1 MFTIGHVYRLDELK
15 SAFTDYGRECA
26 GRTPLMYAAIK
37 GDVRETRN
45 RRGYIQQF
53 DMMGCT
59 ALMYAAAG
67 NWQDVI
73 KILIIDE
80 RQMKMR
86 CPVIVNNYIL
96 ANVTALMI
104 AAANNSTLAVSILM
118 EHESGLR
125 ETQYFLTALMVA
137 AITGSVESI
146 ALLVD
151 KEGGLQ
157 DRNGKTAL
165 MYALESSN
173 YACVEYLRD
182 KERGIVDA
190 YGNSALHIAAKIG
203 HIPSFHKVAQYEAPT
218 YGEDVRVM
226 LLNNELEV
234 GEDKKTELLVHLA
247 TFC

>member
-1 MFTIGHVYRLDELK
+1 MLTIGHVYRLDDLK
-15 SAFTDYGRECA
+15 SAFTDYGRGCA

-45 RRGYIQQF
+45 RRGYAQQF

-67 NWQDVI
+67 NWRDVI
-73 KILIIDE
+73 KVLIIDE

-86 CPVIVNNYIL
+86 CPVLVSTYIL
-96 ANVTALMI
+96 ANVTALMV

-118 EHESGLR
+118 EHEGGLR

-137 AITGSVESI
+137 AITGSVNCV

-165 MYALESSN
+165 MYALEHSN
-173 YACVEYLRD
+173 YACVDYLLD
-182 KERGIVDA
+182 KERGIIDA
-190 YGNSALHIAAKIG
+190 YGNSALHIAARIG
-203 HIPSFHKVAQYEAPT
+203 HVPSFHKVAQYEAPI
-218 YGEDVRVM
+218 YGEDIRAM
-226 LLNNELEV
+226 LLNNELDI
-234 GEDKKTELLVHLA
+234 GDDKKTELLVHLA